1 MKIVKPT
8 CINATSKSNAVWMG
22 CHGGKGDAP
31 PLLQALA
38 TSAGTQIK
46 GTHSHT
52 HTQALATSAGTQIK
66 GTHSHTHTQVLA
78 TSAGTQI
85 KGTHSHTSDEM
96 STHTGL
102 LMSTRLHTDTHTQV
116 MR

>member
-52 HTQALATSAGTQIK
+52 
-66 GTHSHTHTQVLA
+66 
-78 TSAGTQI
+78 
-85 KGTHSHTSDEM
+85 SDEM